1 MDELRNKIM
10 SSIDD
15 SSIPDLSYS
24 IKTIY
29 KDRMASKKVPWWKRK
44 LTWAIALPSLTTA
57 TVAAIVLPLTVFKKN
72 EQLVP
77 VIPVVNQAL
86 PGTEAAYSISTLSLA
101 NAISANT
108 SIVSDVSRAI
118 MLQNE
123 PGGPGG
129 PGGYNEGWNEWDGWG
144 YMPNGQNSLR
154 EVLRY
159 CSQYMYVADKML
171 NNKLSALPDEF
182 THTSLKDGSEQYNCI
197 FNKDEEF
204 ECSFD
209 FNEKLIRDET
219 EVAVSGVLGVKKNN
233 QIIVEGSRKN
243 VKNDEF
249 ASVKLDVKFEKSQS
263 YKNWWEQK
271 NPILSFRER
280 INENND
286 TVYSFTYS
294 ENNRDIYI
302 VEMSCVGKPDAET
315 ETYKTLE
322 MNITTFVKTQTNY
335 WPGAGYGY
343 YYQPITYPFTVE
355 KDENGLVLYLY
366 TYGSQKLFIGV
377 RDNNGYYCY
386 YLFGV
391 TEDNYFDEYGK
402 H

>member
-29 KDRMASKKVPWWKRK
+29 KDRLASKKAPWYKKK
-44 LTWAIALPSLTTA
+44 LTWGIAIPALTCA
-57 TVAAIVLPLTVFKKN
+57 TVCAIVLPLTVFKNKE
-72 EQLVP
+72 EQITP

-86 PGTEAAYSISTLSLA
+86 PTTEAAYSISTLSLA

-108 SIVSDVSRAI
+108 NLIADVSQSILMAP
-118 MLQNE
+118 ND
-123 PGGPGG
+123 PGDEGDPNG
-129 PGGYNEGWNEWDGWG
+129 GWNDWDGWG

-159 CSQYMYVADKML
+159 CSQYMYVADKMI
-171 NNKLSALPDEF
+171 NNNLKALPDEF
-182 THTSLKDGSEQYNCI
+182 THTSLKDGSEQYNCV
-197 FNKDEEF
+197 FNKDKDF

-209 FNEKLIRDET
+209 FKEKLSSDQSDVRIN
-219 EVAVSGVLGVKKNN
+219 GVLGVKKSKLV
-233 QIIVEGSRKN
+233 VEGNRKN
-243 VKNDEF
+243 VESDQPSNL
-249 ASVKLDVKFEKSQS
+249 KLDVKFEKSQS

-271 NPILSFRER
+271 NPVLSFQER
-280 INENND
+280 INEKKD

-294 ENNRDIYI
+294 ESNRDIYI
-302 VEMSCVGKPDAET
+302 VEMSCLGTTKQGD
-315 ETYKTLE
+315 ETYGALE
-322 MNITTFVKTQTNY
+322 MNVTTYVKTQTGY

-355 KDENGLVLYLY
+355 KDMYGNLVLYLY
-366 TYGSQKLFIGV
+366 SYGSKLFIDV
-377 RDNNGYYCY
+377 RDQNGRYYY
-386 YLFGV
+386 YLSEFNEHDSFG
-391 TEDNYFDEYGK
+391 DYGK